1 MHCQLTS
8 TSVCKTNVA
17 SVSIK
22 IRVFSSK
29 LPTPTLTTKI
39 NNIAYIEVVYQ
50 FSPDGNSSVSL
61 KVPVPLSNMMPIS
74 LLAVYAFISK
84 KNPSE

>member
-1 MHCQLTS
+1 MQLTS
-8 TSVCKTNVA
+8 TCVCIANVA

-39 NNIAYIEVVYQ
+39 NNNYCIEVVYQ
-50 FSPDGNSSVSL
+50 FSPDGNSLVSL
-61 KVPVPLSNMMPIS
+61 KVPVPLSNMMCIS
-74 LLAVYAFISK
+74 LLTVYAFISK